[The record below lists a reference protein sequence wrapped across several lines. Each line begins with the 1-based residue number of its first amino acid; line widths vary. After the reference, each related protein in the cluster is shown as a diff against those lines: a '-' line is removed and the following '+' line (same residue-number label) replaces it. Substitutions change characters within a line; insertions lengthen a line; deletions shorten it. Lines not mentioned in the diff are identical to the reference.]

1 MCVHTKENQQ
11 KLVTRTRRHIHSHT
25 VCTLFFVLVL
35 YFCSFFF
42 SHLNMNN
49 VTWFFML
56 LKYYSFSQTQHFEI
70 IEHIFLICR
79 NSRLSHVEV

>member
-1 MCVHTKENQQ
+1 MCVHTKKNSKNSWQGQEGAFT
-11 KLVTRTRRHIHSHT
+11 LTL
-25 VCTLFFVLVL
+25 CALFFVFVL
-35 YFCSFFF
+35 DFCCFFF

-70 IEHIFLICR
+70 IVRIFRICR
-79 NSRLSHVEV
+79 NSRFLHVEV